1 MIYGNRS
8 NGLLKLA
15 KISEKCSEFSLS
27 SMKPI
32 SFDGDPSD
40 LHMMSIYVISQY
52 VKMRRQGGDFRS
64 LLDDLL
70 RTAQFYD
77 SVSNDE
83 NFSRYHAG
91 YWHLA
96 MVSYFLVGD
105 YGSAIAAAN
114 KCEHSEFYGEVANLV
129 QTLIC
134 YLLIDDREAP
144 KEFSSLARYLKGQ
157 NVQLQ
162 GIWEQVDRVCRDDG
176 PENMFY
182 SGVLRII
189 VEDAIKYSAR
199 KYLPKYS
206 NIDLSEWYSYIS
218 AVGSPRILWHAQRAI
233 ASNGVLSGKDAVIQL
248 PTGSGKTSTIS
259 LIVRTRFL
267 SLRAGIVVVVAP
279 LRALCREI
287 ASDLKS
293 SLADFAEV
301 YLLSDSSANS
311 EISMRGPDERSVY
324 VATPE
329 KLLFAMRRDPSLVNR
344 VRLFVFDEIHLLDD
358 ATRGPNFELLLS
370 ELLQR
375 CSLGQMVLISA
386 VLPNAGHVARWAF
399 GHRRFVVSDPAI
411 VTTSKAIGFLST
423 HDLSISFASQSD
435 FMRDIFKLD
444 FSSVQTPLKR
454 HNGEKQRMFPD
465 MDDKNN
471 VAKDLMLSFSNRLI
485 HNGACA
491 LFIAQRRSIRPLFV
505 RLAWLLKH
513 EAKLSNLTGSID
525 PNERDALVT
534 LAIAHYGD
542 FDPIVQGF
550 RAGVLPH
557 YGALIGSVRK
567 AVEQAL
573 THGHAHC
580 VACTSTLAEG
590 VNLPIKYL
598 LISSARQSNQF
609 LSARVFQNLIGR
621 TARPGKHS
629 EGTVLLIGKN
639 RARRSYSKLV
649 DPANSEP
656 CYGSLID
663 LVYDRDVFW
672 EGQAQTFDGRDV
684 LQFMI
689 SHLSSATLD
698 NDLIA
703 YISRKYPGD
712 ISISKE
718 LAAIKLTCLEAVQGY
733 IAGALM
739 TPGETVDAS
748 ELCRNTYAYAVL
760 DDEFRESLIML
771 FDAVLAFLQ
780 SAQSAELTLC
790 SREQRDIR
798 YSSNLWD
805 WVTSPVGLDFVASGC
820 KDHNVLFELFL
831 EFHLEVAKDWELK
844 GFLRLVE
851 GWLTGQDLSHM
862 CRHVHECATPSSKQ
876 LDKIEKSVDG
886 VLRYK
891 LPRFVGSV
899 REAFTLLA
907 YNGYS
912 VEQLGLLERM
922 LRFGVGSIS
931 EVVFCETVLDDRWIA
946 SEVVHIIGAFEVAD
960 ASELHRLARSRIQ
973 EIMRFAGRL
982 PSYCRECLVS
992 WLDV

>member
-15 KISEKCSEFSLS
+15 KISEKYTEFSLPAI
-27 SMKPI
+27 KPN

-52 VKMRRQGGDFRS
+52 VKSRRKGGDFQS
-64 LLDDLL
+64 LLDDLR

-83 NFSRYHAG
+83 NFSKYHAG

-105 YGSAIAAAN
+105 YGSAIVSAK
-114 KCEHSEFYGEVANLV
+114 KCEHGAFYGEVARLV
-129 QTLIC
+129 KALIC
-134 YLLIDDREAP
+134 YLLIDDHESP

-157 NVQLQ
+157 NVPLQ
-162 GIWEQVDRVCRDDG
+162 EIRDQVERVCKDDG

-182 SGVLRII
+182 SGVLRVI
-189 VEDAIKYSAR
+189 VEDAIEYSAR
-199 KYLPKYS
+199 KYLPLYS

-218 AVGSPRILWHAQRAI
+218 AVGSPRLLWHAQRAI

-248 PTGSGKTSTIS
+248 PTGSGKTSAIS

-267 SLRAGIVVVVAP
+267 ALRAGIVVVVAP

-287 ASDLKS
+287 AADLKR

-301 YLLSDSSANS
+301 YLLSDSSENS
-311 EISMRGPDERSVY
+311 EICERGSDERSVY

-329 KLLFAMRRDPSLVNR
+329 KLLFAMRRDSSLVNR

-375 CSLGQMVLISA
+375 YLFGQMVLISA
-386 VLPNAGHVARWAF
+386 VLPNADRVAQWAF

-411 VTTSKAIGFLST
+411 VTTTKAIGFLST
-423 HDLSISFASQSD
+423 RDLSISFASPGD

-444 FSSVQTPLKR
+444 FGSVQTPLKR
-454 HNGEKQRMFPD
+454 RNGEKERMFPD
-465 MDDKNN
+465 VNDDNN
-471 VAKDLMLSFSNRLI
+471 VVKDLMLFFSNRLV

-491 LFIAQRRSIRPLFV
+491 LFIAQRRSMRPLFV
-505 RLAWLLKH
+505 RLAWLLEH
-513 EAKLSNLTGSID
+513 EAELSNLIGSID
-525 PNERDALVT
+525 SNERDALVN
-534 LAIAHYGD
+534 LVVAHYGD
-542 FDPIVQGF
+542 LDPIVQGF

-567 AVEQAL
+567 AVEHAL
-573 THGHAHC
+573 THGYAHC

-598 LISSARQSNQF
+598 LVSSAYQSKRL
-609 LSARVFQNLIGR
+609 LSARVFQNLIDR

-629 EGTVLLIGKN
+629 EGTVVLIGKK
-639 RARRSYSKLV
+639 RARHSYSKLV
-649 DPANSEP
+649 NPLNLEP
-656 CYGSLID
+656 SYGSL
-663 LVYDRDVFW
+663 LNLLYDRNIIW
-672 EGQAQTFDGRDV
+672 EGRAQTADGRDI
-684 LQFMI
+684 LAFMI
-689 SHLSSATLD
+689 ERLSSETLES
-698 NDLIA
+698 DLIA
-703 YISRKYPGD
+703 YISRKYPRD
-712 ISISKE
+712 KSLSRE
-718 LAAIKLTCLEAVQGY
+718 LAAVKLACLEAVQGY

-739 TPGETVDAS
+739 MPGAAVDAS
-748 ELCRNTYAYAVL
+748 ELCRNTYAYALL
-760 DDEFRESLIML
+760 DDEFRASLIML
-771 FDAVLAFLQ
+771 FESVLAFLQ

-805 WVTSPVGLDFVASGC
+805 WVTSPAGLDFVARGC
-820 KDHNVLFELFL
+820 REHNVLFVLFL
-831 EFHLEVAKDWELK
+831 EFHLEVAKDWELE

-851 GWLTGQDLSHM
+851 GWLIGQDLSLM
-862 CRHVHECATPSSKQ
+862 CRRVYKCESPSPKQ
-876 LDKIEKSVDG
+876 LDKVEKSVDSI
-886 VLRYK
+886 LRYK

-899 REAFTLLA
+899 REAFTLLGS
-907 YNGYS
+907 NRYS
-912 VEQLGLLERM
+912 LEQLGLLERM

-946 SEVVHIIGAFEVAD
+946 SEVVHIIGAFEVSD
-960 ASELHRLARSRIQ
+960 ASELRRVALSCFE
-973 EIMRFAGRL
+973 EIMRFAGHL
-982 PSYCRECLVS
+982 PSYCRECLIS